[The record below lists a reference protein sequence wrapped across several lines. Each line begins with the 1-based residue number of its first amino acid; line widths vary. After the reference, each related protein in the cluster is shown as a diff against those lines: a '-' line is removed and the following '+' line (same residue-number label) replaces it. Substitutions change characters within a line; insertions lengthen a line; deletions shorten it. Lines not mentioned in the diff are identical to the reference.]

1 MGTARYSVRMEL
13 FEGYVLSM
21 PLPPQ
26 FTLSTLLKVP
36 EGTQSATEI
45 SYGEWTSL
53 AGSILGLSEA
63 VATTLFELY
72 CTYTLDSAAK
82 IDHTR
87 DELAWGEEQ
96 RGAWLKQRTVS
107 LPPFLLF
114 VFCQQHHP
122 PSAVSYSHDAW
133 QQTVSPNDGLLTG
146 NTSRDATLNAM
157 SHEHEHVS
165 VFVTQ
170 HLYHLLALLAPNKY
184 KVNYSQINALG
195 ILLSEGDKMTSYGA
209 VPFGSSLP
217 FWWADQ
223 NTLVDIAL
231 VQQHIS
237 EGMAPD
243 SSYIPY
249 DVTPVASPTLVWKE
263 GCTGIVKGYHK
274 TMLYKGAAPHRP
286 CPVNVHI
293 YCCHN
298 ANIYLLAP
306 FHSVTIFGC
315 VNTNIVL
322 GPVSGILTIESCDR
336 VRVVCPSRGLRLT
349 DTTDSRV
356 YTCVN
361 TPPLIL
367 AGCRSVELA
376 PYNTFYPA
384 LENHFKESGV
394 NPTLNLWNS
403 PVQLTKQDA
412 AHNVSILPPEL
423 FTSITIPFTNHS
435 GSTHSNPCAMPA
447 EYQTELKKKVAVAS
461 NCCSMLRNMAQ
472 SKTGAKAAIAKQL
485 NDKFKGW
492 LQASGNIR
500 HVLEL
505 LHYDEDP

>member
-1 MGTARYSVRMEL
+1 MSTVRYSVRMEL
-13 FEGYVLSM
+13 FESYVLSI

-36 EGTQSATEI
+36 EGTQSSSHI
-45 SYGEWTSL
+45 SFGEWISL
-53 AGSILGLSEA
+53 AGNILGLSES
-63 VATTLFELY
+63 VAATLFELY
-72 CTYTLDSAAK
+72 CTYSLDSSSK
-82 IDHTR
+82 IEHTR
-87 DELAWGEEQ
+87 DELVWVDDQ
-96 RGAWLKQRTVS
+96 RVTWLKNRTVP

-122 PSAVSYSHDAW
+122 PSAVGYSHDAW
-133 QQTVSPNDGLLTG
+133 QQTVNPNEGLLTG

-195 ILLSEGDKMTSYGA
+195 ILLTEGDRTT
-209 VPFGSSLP
+209 PFGTTPFGASLP
-217 FWWADQ
+217 FWWTDQ

-243 SSYIPY
+243 RSYVPY
-249 DVTPVASPTLVWKE
+249 DVSPVSAPTLVWKE
-263 GCTGIVKGYHK
+263 GCTGVVKGYHK
-274 TMLYKGAAPHRP
+274 AMLYKGTAPHRP
-286 CPVNVHI
+286 CPSVIHI

-322 GPVSGILTIESCDR
+322 GPVSGIVTIESCDK
-336 VRVVCPSRGLRLT
+336 VRVVCPSRGIRMT

-356 YTCVN
+356 YICVN

-367 AGCRSVELA
+367 AGCRSIEIA

-384 LENHFKESGV
+384 LENHLKEAGV
-394 NPTLNLWNS
+394 NPTLNHWNL
-403 PVQLTKQDA
+403 PVQLTKQET
-412 AHNVSILPPEL
+412 AHCVSILPPEL
-423 FTSITIPFTNHS
+423 FTAVCFFFFYLSFFLRRFCLLWNVCNNNNNTTTDNYSI
-435 GSTHSNPCAMPA
+435 
-447 EYQTELKKKVAVAS
+447 YQS
-461 NCCSMLRNMAQ
+461 LRQ
-472 SKTGAKAAIAKQL
+472 HTL
-485 NDKFKGW
+485 
-492 LQASGNIR
+492 
-500 HVLEL
+500 
-505 LHYDEDP
+505 